1 MYGSVARSLARRAV
15 EGVNAG
21 EVEPA
26 LRNYAEDATIVF
38 PGDHSWEATYEGK
51 DEIERFVRRTIR
63 AGIKFQIH
71 EVVVKGP
78 PWNQLGFVRFSVH
91 ARDDDGNVVYS
102 NRGVMFLKGAWGKIR
117 HEEIYE
123 DTQKV
128 AAFDEYLGVA
138 T

>member
-1 MYGSVARSLARRAV
+1 MYGSAARSLVRRAV
-15 EGVNAG
+15 EGINAG
-21 EVEPA
+21 EVGPA
-26 LRNYAEDATIVF
+26 LKFYAEDAALVF

-78 PWNQLGFVRFSVH
+78 PWRLVGFVRFSVH
-91 ARDDDGNVVYS
+91 ARDSQGDVVYR
-102 NRGVMFLKGAWGKIR
+102 NRGVLFLKGAWGKITF
-117 HEEIYE
+117 EEIYE

-128 AAFDEYLGVA
+128 AEFDEYLGVA
-138 T
+138 